1 MHYPYAFYHS
11 YIKYSTFFALNNS
24 NFNILLQKLIIKIN
38 FLCEDLIMV
47 KIKEIFTSIQGE
59 GPYVGYK
66 QLFIRLCGCNLNCSY
81 CDTDFDKSNSKEYSI
96 EDLINICDNNQD
108 CHSVSL
114 TGGEP
119 LLHTDFIKDFGS
131 KCNLPIYLETNGTL
145 PNKLK
150 EVLDYITYISADIKL
165 PSCTGIQPMWE
176 QHEEFFRIASQK
188 ELFGKVVFDEK
199 INDFE
204 IHKITH
210 LCKKYD
216 IELIL
221 QPMMRGKSPSISS
234 DFMQE
239 VLDKCLKIYPKT
251 RLIPQVHKFIDVI

>member
-1 MHYPYAFYHS
+1 
-11 YIKYSTFFALNNS
+11 
-24 NFNILLQKLIIKIN
+24 
-38 FLCEDLIMV
+38 MV

-59 GPYVGYK
+59 GPFVGYK

-81 CDTDFDKSNSKEYSI
+81 CDTDFDVNNAKEYSI
-96 EDLINICDNNQD
+96 QELINICNNNQD

-119 LLHTDFIKDFGS
+119 LLHTDFIKEFGG

-145 PNKLK
+145 SNKL
-150 EVLDYITYISADIKL
+150 EDVIDYVTYISADIKL
-165 PSCTGIQPMWE
+165 PSATGLKPMWE
-176 QHEEFFRIASQK
+176 EHEDFFEAASQK
-188 ELFGKVVFDEK
+188 ELFAKVVFDK
-199 INDFE
+199 NINDFE
-204 IHKITH
+204 IHKISH
-210 LCKKYD
+210 LCKKYN

-221 QPMMRGKSPSISS
+221 QPMMRDKLPVINS

-239 VLDKCLKIYPKT
+239 VLNKCLKIHTKT

>member
-1 MHYPYAFYHS
+1 
-11 YIKYSTFFALNNS
+11 
-24 NFNILLQKLIIKIN
+24 
-38 FLCEDLIMV
+38 MV
-47 KIKEIFTSIQGE
+47 RIKEIFTSIQGE
-59 GPYVGYK
+59 GPYVGHK

-81 CDTDFDKSNSKEYSI
+81 CDTDYSVNDAKDYSI
-96 EDLINICDNNQD
+96 DELSRICSENQD

-119 LLHTDFIKDFGS
+119 LLHTDFIKEFAG
-131 KCNLPIYLETNGTL
+131 KCVLPVYLETNGTL
-145 PNKLK
+145 SNKLN
-150 EVLDYITYISADIKL
+150 EVIEYITYISADIKL
-165 PSCTGIQPMWE
+165 PSATGLNPLWE
-176 QHEEFFRIASQK
+176 EHEDFLKIAVEK
-188 ELFGKVVFDEK
+188 DVFTKVVFDEK
-199 INDFE
+199 ITDFE

-210 LCKKYD
+210 LCKKYN

-251 RLIPQVHKFIDVI
+251 RLIPQMHKFIDVM

>member
-1 MHYPYAFYHS
+1 
-11 YIKYSTFFALNNS
+11 
-24 NFNILLQKLIIKIN
+24 
-38 FLCEDLIMV
+38 MV
-47 KIKEIFTSIQGE
+47 KIKEVFTSVQGE

-81 CDTDFDKSNSKEYSI
+81 CDTDFAIMGAKDYSVQ
-96 EDLINICDNNQD
+96 ELADICKNNDD

-119 LLHTDFIKDFGS
+119 LLHTDFIKEFGAIS
-131 KCNLPIYLETNGTL
+131 SLPLYLETNGTL
-145 PNKLK
+145 TNQLE
-150 EVLDYITYISADIKL
+150 EVIDYITYISADIKL
-165 PSCTGIQPMWE
+165 PSATGLKPMWE
-176 QHEEFFRIASQK
+176 VHDEFFKVGIQK
-188 ELFGKVVFDEK
+188 ELFTKVVFDEN

-210 LCKKYD
+210 LCKKFD

-221 QPMMRGKSPSISS
+221 QPMMRGKTPVVNSE
-234 DFMQE
+234 FMQS